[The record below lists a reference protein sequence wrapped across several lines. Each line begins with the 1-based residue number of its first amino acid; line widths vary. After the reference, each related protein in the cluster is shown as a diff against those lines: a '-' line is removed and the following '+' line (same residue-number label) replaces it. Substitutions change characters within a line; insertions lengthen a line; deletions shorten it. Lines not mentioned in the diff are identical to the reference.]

1 MSKIVV
7 FNGVT
12 PGSTA
17 SSYVPVGEVGPIS
30 IKIDGLTGGTIA
42 VQYKNEAGTATT
54 YASTD
59 ATFSADGELI
69 LTEGN
74 AEIRLKGGDAGDA
87 ATGTVYATIS
97 GPGVIKE
104 D

>member
-54 YASTD
+54 YAATD

-74 AEIRLKGGDAGDA
+74 AEIRLLPSS